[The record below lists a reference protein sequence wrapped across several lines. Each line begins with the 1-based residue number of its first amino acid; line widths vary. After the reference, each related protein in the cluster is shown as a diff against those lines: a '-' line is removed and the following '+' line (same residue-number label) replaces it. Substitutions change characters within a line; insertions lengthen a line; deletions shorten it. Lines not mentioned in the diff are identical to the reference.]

1 MPCWRTTW
9 LCKRA
14 ERKLDCHSN
23 KLDDRAPTPLTATST
38 TTYSTNFCPRRFS
51 GSARVD
57 DNTAGVSGPYACTTS
72 PSSSPL
78 TATMSSRTSILPT
91 APSDYD
97 GILPDFPSWSTSWS
111 HTSSTSS
118 PRNRP
123 YSVNESSHPSRALIP
138 HPHPGSCFGHQ
149 MLANGPRV
157 RNRAFRDDHLVH
169 SHRRDHLPRP
179 RTPVSLASYILICPW
194 MLQVASARDP
204 P

>member
-149 MLANGPRV
+149 ILAMALGQWGLSVMTTAP
-157 RNRAFRDDHLVH
+157 
-169 SHRRDHLPRP
+169 P
-179 RTPVSLASYILICPW
+179 
-194 MLQVASARDP
+194 SARAIFHTP
-204 P
+204 EFLRFSQPTYSFVHGCRG